1 MSEEDDSYG
10 FEDEEKSKILK
21 YYNENKENIIKEV
34 DDENKTTIIKEAKIF
49 EEEEDEKEEINT
61 SLEMKEEKG
70 KIINEEI
77 SINSEKNN
85 INYES
90 EIISTSKKQSE
101 IFSNNENKSLLS
113 PSKIDI
119 NPNKTESDFKEELNN
134 SKNNDLNDK
143 YHNLFLPQ
151 SVISTKINRNK
162 RLSLNNSVNLSE
174 KNLNS
179 DFNTPLK
186 LNKKTHFFSR
196 SSSKEK
202 INTKKI
208 NSNLPRI
215 SSAKNLKKSNSKL
228 FLMKS
233 ENENDNNK
241 EHGYVNKR
249 KKITGIPFNTKTK
262 LYLSNNKT
270 SNKLLE
276 IVKKKKKEEEIDN
289 ELLNMEKENLNLIR
303 ELEKLNIQLNTL
315 INKQTPIAI
324 LNYNKTHPKNKSVQP
339 STPEILK
346 QSEIIMQKKYLTNL
360 ITEYNKL
367 YSKFN
372 IENDSNVKEELIDE
386 IEKKK
391 IEYKKCL
398 NENKK
403 LKDKIYVNENYLKKC
418 HIQQKNIITNYE
430 DYESKIKLYKKKI
443 STIKN
448 DIERKENLY
457 KNESKIILDL
467 NKKYLK
473 FKEILDN
480 YEESPSSLNKKNK
493 LKKNNKK
500 DEEEFNKLI
509 KKKNSLIHLRNTKKN
524 NYNQEIKKQVKYIE
538 QLKNTI
544 NEVNQTL
551 TSME

>member
-21 YYNENKENIIKEV
+21 YYNENKDNIIKEV

-61 SLEMKEEKG
+61 SLEMKEEKD

-101 IFSNNENKSLLS
+101 IFSNKENKSLLS

-119 NPNKTESDFKEELNN
+119 NPNKTESDFKEELN
-134 SKNNDLNDK
+134 KN
-143 YHNLFLPQ
+143 
-151 SVISTKINRNK
+151 
-162 RLSLNNSVNLSE
+162 
-174 KNLNS
+174 
-179 DFNTPLK
+179 
-186 LNKKTHFFSR
+186 THFFSR

-233 ENENDNNK
+233 ENENDSNK
-241 EHGYVNKR
+241 EHGYINKR
-249 KKITGIPFNTKTK
+249 KKITGIPYNTKTK
-262 LYLSNNKT
+262 LYLSNNKS

-276 IVKKKKKEEEIDN
+276 IVKNKKKEEEIDN

-367 YSKFN
+367 
-372 IENDSNVKEELIDE
+372 
-386 IEKKK
+386 
-391 IEYKKCL
+391 
-398 NENKK
+398 
-403 LKDKIYVNENYLKKC
+403 
-418 HIQQKNIITNYE
+418 
-430 DYESKIKLYKKKI
+430 
-443 STIKN
+443 
-448 DIERKENLY
+448 
-457 KNESKIILDL
+457 
-467 NKKYLK
+467 
-473 FKEILDN
+473 
-480 YEESPSSLNKKNK
+480 
-493 LKKNNKK
+493 
-500 DEEEFNKLI
+500 
-509 KKKNSLIHLRNTKKN
+509 
-524 NYNQEIKKQVKYIE
+524 
-538 QLKNTI
+538 
-544 NEVNQTL
+544 
-551 TSME
+551 